1 MTPDKFWEFLDRNI
15 IFYGKRKY
23 VGEIS
28 NTNKDLLYKIESMN
42 FDDSCIALH
51 QVAKEYNQI
60 DQYPKELAQAIYFVI
75 MREITKR
82 VFSEDG
88 KKKYL
93 GKDEKIHKSIR
104 LGISK
109 KVFMTLKTGIEPSKQ
124 KEYEEKQKKV
134 KAKKPNY
141 MKQQERM
148 GIEPYHDFFWAYFG
162 EVGFRSR
169 NNRGILDVLI
179 RRILEVNDYPA
190 IIDLS
195 GECTILETLY
205 FAKEEF
211 IFCRDSNACI
221 LYNTLKTNYKK
232 FCKALKAELESWDEF
247 DRQEAINHVKSFR
260 AELEKE
266 ATKKKE
272 ISKDYNEI
280 RDLASGNYRY
290 VFTTYPYEKESTV
303 DNNKTKIA
311 VKYFLWKLCEDDT
324 LFEYN
329 IFTIAE
335 YLHERIKNV
344 GVIYDSAKE
353 LVNWL
358 EADIPE
364 DKKEAEKIKDVAFLP
379 MVVNGVTK
387 PRRIKSTYFEEQ
399 KKTKDRHKLP
409 DGKYS
414 YTDGRLKKG
423 VIFLDWTVNK
433 NYEDR
438 QLILDLVQVLGC
450 KWIIVC
456 ETKEDIL
463 KEELGDSKIREIYLK
478 DTPLKEW
485 NKRLKNSYNKKIL
498 TNIEVKSD
506 IFCNHSILY
515 EYEIKACNQGCAEY
529 KKAEEIDN
537 WEHMDEDERQSIC
550 DDIIYILEIRDE
562 KYV

>member
-1 MTPDKFWEFLDRNI
+1 MTPEEFWKRLDDIIPFWEKEYKGI
-15 IFYGKRKY
+15 I
-23 VGEIS
+23 
-28 NTNKDLLYKIESMN
+28 NPADKDLLFEIKDMSY
-42 FDDSCIALH
+42 DDSCMALY
-51 QVAKEYNQI
+51 QVAKQYSQI
-60 DQYPKELAQAIYFVI
+60 DQYPKELVQAIYSVI
-75 MREITKR
+75 MKQLMTMIY
-82 VFSEDG
+82 SEEG

-93 GKDEKIHKSIR
+93 GKDGKVHKSMR

-109 KVFMTLKTGIEPSKQ
+109 EVFMTIRTGVIPSKQ
-124 KEYEEKQKKV
+124 KDYKGKKE
-134 KAKKPNY
+134 NY
-141 MKQQERM
+141 LRHQERM
-148 GIEPYHDFFWAYFG
+148 GIKPYRDFFWENYE

-179 RRILEVNDYPA
+179 RRILKVKDYPT

-232 FCKALKAELESWDEF
+232 FCKALKAELESWAEF

-324 LFEYN
+324 LFESN

-529 KKAEEIDN
+529 KKAEEINN

-550 DDIIYILEIRDE
+550 DDIIYIGD
-562 KYV
+562 

>member
-1 MTPDKFWEFLDRNI
+1 MTPDKFWEFLDRSI

-195 GECTILETLY
+195 GE
-205 FAKEEF
+205 
-211 IFCRDSNACI
+211 
-221 LYNTLKTNYKK
+221 
-232 FCKALKAELESWDEF
+232 
-247 DRQEAINHVKSFR
+247 
-260 AELEKE
+260 
-266 ATKKKE
+266 
-272 ISKDYNEI
+272 
-280 RDLASGNYRY
+280 
-290 VFTTYPYEKESTV
+290 
-303 DNNKTKIA
+303 
-311 VKYFLWKLCEDDT
+311 
-324 LFEYN
+324 
-329 IFTIAE
+329 
-335 YLHERIKNV
+335 
-344 GVIYDSAKE
+344 
-353 LVNWL
+353 
-358 EADIPE
+358 
-364 DKKEAEKIKDVAFLP
+364 
-379 MVVNGVTK
+379 
-387 PRRIKSTYFEEQ
+387 
-399 KKTKDRHKLP
+399 
-409 DGKYS
+409 
-414 YTDGRLKKG
+414 
-423 VIFLDWTVNK
+423 
-433 NYEDR
+433 
-438 QLILDLVQVLGC
+438 
-450 KWIIVC
+450 
-456 ETKEDIL
+456 
-463 KEELGDSKIREIYLK
+463 
-478 DTPLKEW
+478 
-485 NKRLKNSYNKKIL
+485 
-498 TNIEVKSD
+498 
-506 IFCNHSILY
+506 
-515 EYEIKACNQGCAEY
+515 
-529 KKAEEIDN
+529 
-537 WEHMDEDERQSIC
+537 
-550 DDIIYILEIRDE
+550 
-562 KYV
+562 